1 MKRKYTPIV
10 GVYKRKW
17 GNQKRMKVF
26 TDLRSVDKIL
36 EDVKGKFIP
45 ATAEILEVGVGSY
58 FIEKYKKKHQ
68 L

>member
-1 MKRKYTPIV
+1 
-10 GVYKRKW
+10 
-17 GNQKRMKVF
+17 MKVF

-45 ATAEILEVGVGSY
+45 ATAEILEVGVGNY

>member
-10 GVYKRKW
+10 VVYKRKW

-26 TDLRSVDKIL
+26 TELRSVDKIL

-45 ATAEILEVGVGSY
+45 ATAEILE
-58 FIEKYKKKHQ
+58 
-68 L
+68 